1 MTFLLD
7 PLLVLIALLSLTML
21 GSSRLAW
28 CVRVNAAQGM
38 LLGVLT
44 LLVTEHGIGIRL
56 VLFALV
62 TFLLRGVVFPWLLL
76 RAIRSVDVRREVHPI
91 VGYGASLL
99 SGIVMVALSF
109 WIASQLVLPWPVVS
123 PLVLPLALATI
134 LTGLFLI
141 VGRRTALMQVVGYL
155 VLENGIFIF
164 GIALARQQPLLVEMG
179 VLLDVFVAVFVMGIM
194 IFHISREFDHI
205 DVDQLSALKD

>member
-1 MTFLLD
+1 MTFLID
-7 PLLVLIALLSLTML
+7 PLLVLIALLSFTML

-38 LLGVLT
+38 VLGVLT
-44 LLVTEHGIGIRL
+44 LVVAEHGIGIRL
-56 VLFALV
+56 VLLALGTFALK
-62 TFLLRGVVFPWLLL
+62 GIVFPWLLL
-76 RAIRSVDVRREVHPI
+76 RAIRSVDLRREVRPI

-99 SGIVMVALSF
+99 SGIAMIALSF
-109 WIASQLVLPWPVVS
+109 WIASQMVLPWPVVS
-123 PLVLPLALATI
+123 PLVLPLALSTI

-141 VGRRTALMQVVGYL
+141 VGRRTALMQVLGYL

-164 GIALARQQPLLVEMG
+164 GIALARQQPFLVEMG
-179 VLLDVFVAVFVMGIM
+179 VLLDVFVGVFVMGIM

-205 DVDQLSALKD
+205 DVDQLSTLKD